1 MPKPIVRDLETISR
15 LKQVKKAHGF
25 NLSQLAAHL
34 HLNKGLVSQVLS
46 GKVQYSAKAR
56 AAVGLP
62 PLPEWRPVAD
72 SVPRDRI
79 IGGRWAQCPECAALH
94 AAGQIADEA
103 DTWWHYGAATRVY
116 CSAAHGRA
124 YRQRLKQNTP
134 NAQPA
139 LSRAS

>member
-1 MPKPIVRDLETISR
+1 L
-15 LKQVKKAHGF
+15 
-25 NLSQLAAHL
+25 QLAAHL
-34 HLNKGLVSQVLS
+34 RLNKGLVSQVLS
-46 GKVQYSAKAR
+46 GKVQYSAKVR

-94 AAGQIADEA
+94 ADGHIADEQ

-116 CSAAHGRA
+116 CSPQHGRA
-124 YRQRLKQNTP
+124 YRLRLKQNTS
-134 NAQPA
+134 NDQLA